1 MRWRAFPDR
10 ITSFH
15 TIRKIRAGEKMK
27 LHARLVLFAA
37 CLMALPLTLF
47 AQDTASGKDKPLAFR
62 TAIEL
67 ALKNSATTGL
77 SQADLQRARSVVRQ
91 TKDVFLPQMV
101 LGSGLGASYGFPLSL
116 EGAAPS
122 IFSVNFQGALFNM
135 AQRNYIKAAKSDVQV
150 TAAQNADRRNDVM
163 METALDYV
171 QLDLL
176 DSSLTI
182 QKEQQQS
189 AQKFQDIVAQ
199 RIQAGL
205 DSQVEGTRAKLA
217 GAKTRLDIAQTRA
230 AADQLRLRLSQL
242 TGLPV
247 AAIKTETETIPEMPP
262 VAQDQDLPGEAVKNS
277 PVVKV
282 ADAAAQAKAFRAQ
295 AERKQLYPSVDF
307 VGQYAMLARF
317 NNYDEFFQKFQRNN
331 VTAGVAIRFP
341 FLSPVQRA
349 AADAA
354 KADAA
359 KSRKEAQT
367 VKEQV
372 STETL
377 KLQRSVEQLAAARE
391 VAQLE
396 HQLAQSDIEAT
407 HAKIESGA
415 ATLKDEEN
423 AHVAEHE
430 RYTAYLNSSFELD
443 RAQIQLMRQIGQLE
457 TWALGAP
464 KR

>member
-1 MRWRAFPDR
+1 
-10 ITSFH
+10 
-15 TIRKIRAGEKMK
+15 MK
-27 LHARLVLFAA
+27 LHARLVLVAA
-37 CLMALPLTLF
+37 WVVALPLTLF
-47 AQDTASGKDKPLAFR
+47 AQDTSSGKDKPLAFR

-91 TKDVFLPQMV
+91 TKDVFLPQM
-101 LGSGLGASYGFPLSL
+101 LAGSGLGGSYGFPLSL

-122 IFSVNFQGALFNM
+122 IFNVNFQGALINM
-135 AQRNYIKAAKSDVQV
+135 AQRNFVKAAKSDVEV
-150 TAAQNADRRNDVM
+150 TTAQNADRRNDVI
-163 METALDYV
+163 METAMDYV

-182 QKEQQQS
+182 QREQQQS

-217 GAKTRLDIAQTRA
+217 GARTRLDIAQTQA

-247 AAIKTETETIPEMPP
+247 TAIQTSTETIPEMPA
-262 VAQDQDLPGEAVKNS
+262 VAQDQDLPGEAVKNN

-282 ADAAAQAKAFRAQ
+282 ADAAAQAKEFRAQ
-295 AERKQLYPSVDF
+295 AERKQLYPAIDF
-307 VGQYAMLARF
+307 VGQYAVLARF
-317 NNYDEFFQKFQRNN
+317 NNYDQFFQKFQRNN

-341 FLSPVQRA
+341 FFNPVQRA

-354 KADAA
+354 RADAV

-377 KLQRSVEQLAAARE
+377 RLQRSVEQLSAARE

-396 HQLAQSDIEAT
+396 HQLAQSDIESA

-415 ATLKDEEN
+415 ASIKDEEN
-423 AHVAEHE
+423 ARVAEHE

-457 TWALGAP
+457 TWALGP
-464 KR
+464 TKR

>member
-1 MRWRAFPDR
+1 
-10 ITSFH
+10 
-15 TIRKIRAGEKMK
+15 MK
-27 LHARLVLFAA
+27 LHARVIVVAA
-37 CLMALPLTLF
+37 WIVALPATLL
-47 AQDTASGKDKPLAFR
+47 AQDSPSPEEKPLAFR

-67 ALKNSATTGL
+67 ALRNSTTTGVA
-77 SQADLQRARSVVRQ
+77 QADLQRARATVSQ
-91 TKDVFLPQMV
+91 TQNVYLPQMV
-101 LGSGLGASYGFPLSL
+101 VGSGLGGSYGFPLSL
-116 EGAAPS
+116 EGAAPA
-122 IFSVNFQGALFNM
+122 IFNVNFQGALFSL
-135 AQRNYIKAAKSDVQV
+135 AHRNFLKAAKSDADA
-150 TAAQNADRRNDVM
+150 TKAQNIDRRNDVI
-163 METALDYV
+163 METAVDYV

-176 DSSLTI
+176 ESSLTI
-182 QKEQQQS
+182 QKEQQKA

-205 DSQVEGTRAKLA
+205 DSQVEGARAKLV
-217 GAKTRLDIAQTRA
+217 GARTRMDIAQTQA

-247 AAIKTETETIPEMPP
+247 AAIRTSTETIPEMPA
-262 VAQDQDLPGEAVKNS
+262 VSQDQDLPGEAVKNN
-277 PVVKV
+277 PAVKV
-282 ADAAAQAKAFRAQ
+282 ADAAAQAKEFRAR
-295 AERKQLYPSVDF
+295 AERKQLYPSVDY

-317 NNYDEFFQKFQRNN
+317 NNYDQFFLKFQRNN

-341 FLSPVQRA
+341 FLNPVQRS

-354 KADAA
+354 EADAA
-359 KSRKEAQT
+359 KSRKEAQG

-396 HQLAQSDIEAT
+396 HQLAQADVEGT
-407 HAKIESGA
+407 HAKIESGVA
-415 ATLKDEEN
+415 SIKDEEN
-423 AHVAEHE
+423 ARVAEHE
-430 RYTAYLNSSFELD
+430 RYTAFLNSSFELD

>member
-1 MRWRAFPDR
+1 
-10 ITSFH
+10 
-15 TIRKIRAGEKMK
+15 MK
-27 LHARLVLFAA
+27 LHARLVLIAA
-37 CLMALPLTLF
+37 WIMALPLTLL
-47 AQDTASGKDKPLAFR
+47 AQETSSGKDKPLAFR

-67 ALKNSATTGL
+67 ALKNSASTGL
-77 SQADLQRARSVVRQ
+77 QQADLLRASSVVRQ

-122 IFSVNFQGALFNM
+122 IFNVNFQGALFNL
-135 AQRNYIKAAKSDVQV
+135 AQRNYLKAAKSDVQV
-150 TAAQNADRRNDVM
+150 TAAQNADRRNDVI

-182 QKEQQQS
+182 QKEQQQA
-189 AQKFQDIVAQ
+189 AQKFQDIVSQ
-199 RIQAGL
+199 RIEAGL
-205 DSQVEGTRAKLA
+205 DSQVENTRAKLA
-217 GAKTRLDIAQTRA
+217 GARTRLDIAQTQS

-247 AAIKTETETIPEMPP
+247 TAIKTSTESIPEMPS
-262 VAQDQDLPGEAVKNS
+262 VAQEQDLAGEAVKNS
-277 PVVKV
+277 PAVKV
-282 ADAAAQAKAFRAQ
+282 ADAAAQAKAFRA
-295 AERKQLYPSVDF
+295 EGDRKQLYPSVDY
-307 VGQYAMLARF
+307 VGQYAVLARF
-317 NNYDEFFQKFQRNN
+317 NNYDEFFQKFQRHN

-341 FLSPVQRA
+341 FFNPMLRA
-349 AADAA
+349 TADAS
-354 KADAA
+354 KFDAA
-359 KSRKEAQT
+359 KSRKEAQS

-377 KLQRSVEQLAAARE
+377 KLQRSVEQLAAARD

-415 ATLKDEEN
+415 ASLKDEQN
-423 AHVAEHE
+423 ARVAEHE

-457 TWALGAP
+457 TWALGPP

>member
-1 MRWRAFPDR
+1 
-10 ITSFH
+10 
-15 TIRKIRAGEKMK
+15 MK
-27 LHARLVLFAA
+27 LHARLVLVAA
-37 CLMALPLTLF
+37 WVVALPLTVI
-47 AQDTASGKDKPLAFR
+47 AQDTSSGKDKPLAFR

-101 LGSGLGASYGFPLSL
+101 AGSGLGGSYGFPLSL

-122 IFSVNFQGALFNM
+122 IFNVNFQGALINL
-135 AQRNYIKAAKSDVQV
+135 AQRNYVKAAKSDVEV
-150 TAAQNADRRNDVM
+150 TTAQNADRRNDVI

-217 GAKTRLDIAQTRA
+217 GARTRLDIAQTQA

-247 AAIKTETETIPEMPP
+247 TAIQTSTETIPEMPA
-262 VAQDQDLPGEAVKNS
+262 VAQDQDLPDEAVKNN

-282 ADAAAQAKAFRAQ
+282 ADAAAQAKEFRAQ
-295 AERKQLYPSVDF
+295 AERKQLYPAIDF
-307 VGQYAMLARF
+307 VGQYAVLARF
-317 NNYDEFFQKFQRNN
+317 NNYDQFFQKFQRNN

-341 FLSPVQRA
+341 FFNPMQRA

-354 KADAA
+354 KADAV

-377 KLQRSVEQLAAARE
+377 KLQRSIEQLAAARE

-396 HQLAQSDIEAT
+396 HQLAQSDIESA

-415 ATLKDEEN
+415 ASIKDEEN
-423 AHVAEHE
+423 ARVAEHE

-457 TWALGAP
+457 TWALGP
-464 KR
+464 TKR

>member
-1 MRWRAFPDR
+1 
-10 ITSFH
+10 
-15 TIRKIRAGEKMK
+15 MK

-37 CLMALPLTLF
+37 WIVALPLTLL
-47 AQDTASGKDKPLAFR
+47 AQETSPGKDKPLAFR
-62 TAIEL
+62 MAIEL
-67 ALKNSATTGL
+67 ALKNSASTGIQ
-77 SQADLQRARSVVRQ
+77 QADLQRSQSVVRQ

-101 LGSGLGASYGFPLSL
+101 VGSGLGASYGFPLSL

-122 IFSVNFQGALFNM
+122 IFNVNFQGALFNM
-135 AQRNYIKAAKSDVQV
+135 AQRNYLKAAKSDVQV
-150 TAAQNADRRNDVM
+150 TAAQNADRRNDVI

-182 QKEQQQS
+182 QKEQQQA
-189 AQKFQDIVAQ
+189 AQKFQDIVSQ
-199 RIQAGL
+199 RIEAGL
-205 DSQVEGTRAKLA
+205 DSQVENTRAKLA
-217 GAKTRLDIAQTRA
+217 GAKTRLDIAQTQA

-247 AAIKTETETIPEMPP
+247 SAIQTSTETIPEMPP
-262 VAQDQDLPGEAVKNS
+262 VAQDEDLPEEAVKNN
-277 PVVKV
+277 PLVKV

-295 AERKQLYPSVDF
+295 AERKQLYPAVDY
-307 VGQYAMLARF
+307 VGQYAVLARF
-317 NNYDEFFQKFQRNN
+317 NNYDQFFQKFQRNN

-341 FLSPVQRA
+341 FFNPVQRA

-354 KADAA
+354 RADAV

-396 HQLAQSDIEAT
+396 HQLSQSDIEAT

-415 ATLKDEEN
+415 ASLKDEQN
-423 AHVAEHE
+423 ARVAEHE

>member
-1 MRWRAFPDR
+1 
-10 ITSFH
+10 
-15 TIRKIRAGEKMK
+15 MK

-37 CLMALPLTLF
+37 WIVALPLTLL
-47 AQDTASGKDKPLAFR
+47 AQETSPGKDKPLAFR

-67 ALKNSATTGL
+67 ALKNSASTGL
-77 SQADLQRARSVVRQ
+77 QQADLQRSRSVVRQ

-122 IFSVNFQGALFNM
+122 VFNVNFQGALFNL
-135 AQRNYIKAAKSDVQV
+135 AQRNYLKAAKSDVQV
-150 TAAQNADRRNDVM
+150 TAAQNADRRNDVI

-182 QKEQQQS
+182 QKEQQQA
-189 AQKFQDIVAQ
+189 AQKFQDIVSQ
-199 RIQAGL
+199 RIEAGL
-205 DSQVEGTRAKLA
+205 DSQVENTRAKLA
-217 GAKTRLDIAQTRA
+217 GAKTRLDIAQTQA

-247 AAIKTETETIPEMPP
+247 SAIQTSTETIPEMPP
-262 VAQDQDLPGEAVKNS
+262 VPQDEDLPGEAVKNN

-295 AERKQLYPSVDF
+295 AERKQLYPAVDY
-307 VGQYAMLARF
+307 VGQYAVLARF
-317 NNYDEFFQKFQRNN
+317 NNYDEFFQKFQRHN

-341 FLSPVQRA
+341 FFNPMLRA

-359 KSRKEAQT
+359 KSRKEAQA

-396 HQLAQSDIEAT
+396 HQLAQSDIEST

-415 ATLKDEEN
+415 ASLKDEQN
-423 AHVAEHE
+423 ARVAEHE

-457 TWALGAP
+457 AWALGPP

>member
-1 MRWRAFPDR
+1 
-10 ITSFH
+10 
-15 TIRKIRAGEKMK
+15 MK
-27 LHARLVLFAA
+27 LHARRVLIAA
-37 CLMALPLTLF
+37 WIVALPLTLL
-47 AQDTASGKDKPLAFR
+47 AQETSPGKDKPLAFR

-67 ALKNSATTGL
+67 ALKNSASTGL
-77 SQADLQRARSVVRQ
+77 QQADLLRASSVVRQ

-122 IFSVNFQGALFNM
+122 IFNVNFQGALFNM
-135 AQRNYIKAAKSDVQV
+135 AQRNYLKAAKSDVQV
-150 TAAQNADRRNDVM
+150 TAAQNADRRNDVI

-182 QKEQQQS
+182 QKEQQQA
-189 AQKFQDIVAQ
+189 AQKFQDIVSQ
-199 RIQAGL
+199 RIDAGL
-205 DSQVEGTRAKLA
+205 DSQVENTRAKLA
-217 GAKTRLDIAQTRA
+217 GARTRLDIAQTLA

-247 AAIKTETETIPEMPP
+247 SAIQTSTETIPEMPA
-262 VAQDQDLPGEAVKNS
+262 VAQDQDLPGEAVKNN
-277 PVVKV
+277 PQVKV

-295 AERKQLYPSVDF
+295 AERKQLYPSVDY
-307 VGQYAMLARF
+307 VGQYAVLARF
-317 NNYDEFFQKFQRNN
+317 NNYDEFFQKFQRHN

-341 FLSPVQRA
+341 FFNPVQRA

-359 KSRKEAQT
+359 KSRKEAQS

-415 ATLKDEEN
+415 ATLKDEQN
-423 AHVAEHE
+423 ARVAEHE

-443 RAQIQLMRQIGQLE
+443 RAQIQLMREIGQLE
-457 TWALGAP
+457 TWALSPP

>member
-1 MRWRAFPDR
+1 
-10 ITSFH
+10 
-15 TIRKIRAGEKMK
+15 MK
-27 LHARLVLFAA
+27 LNARLVLVAA
-37 CLMALPLTLF
+37 WVVALPLTLH
-47 AQDTASGKDKPLAFR
+47 AQDTSTGQDKPLAFR

-67 ALKNSATTGL
+67 ALKNSTTTGL

-91 TKDVFLPQMV
+91 TRDVFLPQMV
-101 LGSGLGASYGFPLSL
+101 AGSGLGASYGFPLSL

-122 IFSVNFQGALFNM
+122 VFNVNFQGALFNM
-135 AQRNYIKAAKSDVQV
+135 AQRNYVKAAKSEVDV
-150 TAAQNADRRNDVM
+150 TAAQNADRRNDVL

-205 DSQVEGTRAKLA
+205 DSQMEGTRAKLA
-217 GAKTRLDIAQTRA
+217 GAKTRLDIAQTQA

-247 AAIKTETETIPEMPP
+247 TAIRTSTESIPEMPV
-262 VAQDQDLPGEAVKNS
+262 VAQDQDLPGEAVKNN

-282 ADAAAQAKAFRAQ
+282 ADAAAQAKEFRARG
-295 AERKQLYPSVDF
+295 ERKQLYPSMDF
-307 VGQYAMLARF
+307 VGQYAVLARF
-317 NNYDEFFQKFQRNN
+317 NNYDQFFQKFQRNN

-341 FLSPVQRA
+341 FFNPMQRA

-354 KADAA
+354 KADAV
-359 KSRKEAQT
+359 KSRKEAQS

-396 HQLAQSDIEAT
+396 HQLAQSDIESM

-415 ATLKDEEN
+415 ASLKDEEN
-423 AHVAEHE
+423 ARVAEHE
-430 RYTAYLNSSFELD
+430 RYTAFLNSSFELD

-457 TWALGAP
+457 TWALGPA

>member
-15 TIRKIRAGEKMK
+15 YHSYTIAQVKKMK
-27 LHARLVLFAA
+27 LHARVVLVAA
-37 CLMALPLTLF
+37 WVVALPLTLL
-47 AQDTASGKDKPLAFR
+47 AQETSSGKDRPLAFR

-122 IFSVNFQGALFNM
+122 IFNVNFQGALFNL
-135 AQRNYIKAAKSDVQV
+135 AQRNYVKAAKSDAQL
-150 TAAQNADRRNDVM
+150 TAAQNADRRNDVI

-205 DSQVEGTRAKLA
+205 DSDVEGTRAKLA
-217 GAKTRLDIAQTRA
+217 GARTRLDIAQTQA

-247 AAIKTETETIPEMPP
+247 TAIQTSTETIPEMPA
-262 VAQDQDLPGEAVKNS
+262 VAQSEDLPGEALKSSPAVKM
-277 PVVKV
+277 
-282 ADAAAQAKAFRAQ
+282 ADAAAQAKEFRARG
-295 AERKQLYPSVDF
+295 ERKQLYPAIDF
-307 VGQYAMLARF
+307 VGQYAVLARF
-317 NNYDEFFQKFQRNN
+317 NNYDEFFQKFQRHN
-331 VTAGVAIRFP
+331 VTAGIAIRFP
-341 FLSPVQRA
+341 FLNPVQRA
-349 AADAA
+349 AA
-354 KADAA
+354 
-359 KSRKEAQT
+359 
-367 VKEQV
+367 
-372 STETL
+372 
-377 KLQRSVEQLAAARE
+377 E

-396 HQLAQSDIEAT
+396 HQLAQSDIEST

-415 ATLKDEEN
+415 ASIKDEEN
-423 AHVAEHE
+423 ARVAEHE

-457 TWALGAP
+457 AWALGPP

>member
-1 MRWRAFPDR
+1 
-10 ITSFH
+10 
-15 TIRKIRAGEKMK
+15 MK
-27 LHARLVLFAA
+27 LHARRVLIAA
-37 CLMALPLTLF
+37 WIVALPLTLL
-47 AQDTASGKDKPLAFR
+47 AQESSSGKDKPLAFR

-67 ALKNSATTGL
+67 ALKNSASTGL
-77 SQADLQRARSVVRQ
+77 QQADLLRASSVVRQ

-122 IFSVNFQGALFNM
+122 IFNVNFQGALFNM
-135 AQRNYIKAAKSDVQV
+135 AQRNYLKAAKSDVQV
-150 TAAQNADRRNDVM
+150 TAAQNADRRNDVI

-182 QKEQQQS
+182 QKEQQQA
-189 AQKFQDIVAQ
+189 AQKFQDIVSQ
-199 RIQAGL
+199 RIEAGL
-205 DSQVEGTRAKLA
+205 DSQVENTRAKLA
-217 GAKTRLDIAQTRA
+217 GARTRLDIAQTQA

-247 AAIKTETETIPEMPP
+247 SAIQTSTETIPEMPP
-262 VAQDQDLPGEAVKNS
+262 VAQDQDLRSEAVKNN

-282 ADAAAQAKAFRAQ
+282 ADAAAQAKAFRAEG
-295 AERKQLYPSVDF
+295 ERKQLYPSVDY
-307 VGQYAMLARF
+307 VGQYAVLARF
-317 NNYDEFFQKFQRNN
+317 NNYDEFFQKFQRHN
-331 VTAGVAIRFP
+331 VTAGIAIRFP
-341 FLSPVQRA
+341 FFNPMLRA
-349 AADAA
+349 TADAA
-354 KADAA
+354 KYDAA
-359 KSRKEAQT
+359 KSRKEAQS

-415 ATLKDEEN
+415 ASLKDEQN
-423 AHVAEHE
+423 ARVAEHE

-457 TWALGAP
+457 TWALGPP